1 MKKLLVGILVL
12 TSLLTCW
19 GVYHKTHNKKQQPP
33 PFSSIEIKPD
43 KRPDTIRPPDPVPPS
58 PQSLTMEQAR
68 DLITEAKT
76 KEIVYW
82 LADEAREGRMSG
94 KKGNKDAAAY
104 VKQRFETAGL
114 KASYQQF
121 NIRRANAG
129 PKNEDGDNFTSNI
142 IGVLPGETDHT
153 IYICSHIDHVGWG
166 PSMTLDNQV
175 GIHPGADDNAS
186 GCAGVISCAESF
198 AKMKKL
204 RHTLVFITFS
214 GEEMGLLGS
223 RHYVQQLK
231 KEDTSKIDL
240 MVNFDMIG
248 RLAPKKTCQAIGA
261 RKSPDLMA
269 LIQKLEAKSPVKFEP
284 SMGDNDNGSDHAPFR
299 NAGVPFCF
307 FFTGMHPQYHRT
319 TDKADTIDYAGLT
332 NISKFVFE
340 MVCEYDKQVL
350 GRQKK

>member
-12 TSLLTCW
+12 TSLMTCW
-19 GVYHKTHNKKQQPP
+19 GVYHKTHNKKALPP
-33 PFSSIEIKPD
+33 PFSKIEIRPD
-43 KRPDTIRPPDPVPPS
+43 KGPEIVRPPDPVPPS
-58 PQSLTMEQAR
+58 PQLLTMEQAR

-104 VKQRFETAGL
+104 IKQRFETAGL

-121 NIRRANAG
+121 SIRRLNAG
-129 PKNEDGDNFTSNI
+129 PKNEDGDNFTNNI
-142 IGVLPGETDHT
+142 IGVLPGETDNT

-166 PSMTLDNQV
+166 PSMTLDNKV

-198 AKMKKL
+198 AKIKKL

-299 NAGVPFCF
+299 NVGVPFCF
-307 FFTGMHPQYHRT
+307 FFTGMHQQYHRV

-332 NISKFVFE
+332 NISRFVFE
-340 MVCEYDKQVL
+340 MVYEYDKQVL